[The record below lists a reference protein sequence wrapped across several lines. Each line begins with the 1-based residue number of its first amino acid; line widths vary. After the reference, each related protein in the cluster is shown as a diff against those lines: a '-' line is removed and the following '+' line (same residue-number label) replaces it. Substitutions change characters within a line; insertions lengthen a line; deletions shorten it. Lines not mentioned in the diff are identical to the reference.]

1 MSKQNTSDR
10 SSTQQ
15 DKQEKLYVLRLHGF
29 WGKMAAGAMLLL
41 LVPLVVAFFLFF
53 LSGLVAVTVIGIGY
67 AWWMMRKLR
76 YVHPPDR
83 DRLKSPSDNSPQVA
97 GGFC

>member
-1 MSKQNTSDR
+1 M
-10 SSTQQ
+10 
-15 DKQEKLYVLRLHGF
+15 LRLSGF
-29 WGKMAAGAMLLL
+29 WGTMAAGAMLLL
-41 LVPLVVAFFLFF
+41 PLVVAFFLFF